1 MASARAT
8 AGGPRFEWR
17 TPSSAASFQSSTTLS
32 PVFGLALTPT
42 SESAADADK
51 GTGKTDEGHGKS
63 RSAPPAPTRTRNSR
77 RESAAARTPS
87 LITCPSLAAIGL
99 SVGCRYCVLHHSA

>member
-1 MASARAT
+1 MARARAT
-8 AGGPRFEWR
+8 IGGPSFEWL
-17 TPSSAASFQSSTTLS
+17 TPASAGSFQRSTTLS
-32 PVFGLALTPT
+32 PGFGLALTPT

-77 RESAAARTPS
+77 RESAAARTPR
-87 LITCPSLAAIGL
+87 LITCPSFAEIG
-99 SVGCRYCVLHHSA
+99 Y

>member
-1 MASARAT
+1 MARARAT
-8 AGGPRFEWR
+8 IGGPSFEWR

-32 PVFGLALTPT
+32 PVFGFALTPT

-63 RSAPPAPTRTRNSR
+63 RSAPRAPTRTSDAR
-77 RESAAARTPS
+77 RDSAAARTHR
-87 LITCPSLAAIGL
+87 LITCLSFAEIG
-99 SVGCRYCVLHHSA
+99 Y